1 MSSFAATAFRDACSE
16 GDLDLARRVQAAWPD
31 ACLHAVAQAFR
42 AACGNGHEGVA
53 KWLWAERRASIDCK
67 NGFVRACK
75 KGRLLLAKW
84 LWTEVRVPVP
94 FVADAFVEACSKG
107 HLRVAQWLWALGHVE
122 HNGPLTGVFWKACL
136 GGHLAVAQW
145 LWRVSRDPVDVTI
158 HNYCALRGAAKHPC
172 MLPWVWSL
180 ARDVVPDVI
189 MASVFESA
197 CGQGDLAVIPWL
209 WDVCSVRSKP
219 HMLGDGFV
227 HACEEGHLEAA
238 QWLWANDAVQTE
250 DVQVALHAACTEG
263 HLRVV
268 QWLVHICGGA
278 IDETAFVSASGNG
291 FLDIAQWL
299 LDVSGMSGNVPE
311 ALRRAVAHD
320 ELPAAQWLHGL
331 GCQVKDD
338 MIVDACTDQSVGMV
352 KWLVRLTGTLPPLL
366 LPGICNSE
374 VARWLLSTGAVG
386 VPPGHDLQALRTW
399 SAGRAA
405 WIHAVAAHSRHCHVV
420 HVHG

>member
-1 MSSFAATAFRDACSE
+1 M
-16 GDLDLARRVQAAWPD
+16 ARRVQAAWPD

-53 KWLWAERRASIDCK
+53 KWLWTERRASIEGK
-67 NGFVRACK
+67 NGFVRACR

-122 HNGPLTGVFWKACL
+122 QNGPLTGVFWKACL

-197 CGQGDLAVIPWL
+197 CGKGDLAVIPWL
-209 WDVCSVRSKP
+209 WDVCSVHSKP
-219 HMLGDGFV
+219 HMLSDGFV
-227 HACEEGHLEAA
+227 HACDAGHLEAA

-268 QWLVHICGGA
+268 WC
-278 IDETAFVSASGNG
+278 S
-291 FLDIAQWL
+291 
-299 LDVSGMSGNVPE
+299 
-311 ALRRAVAHD
+311 
-320 ELPAAQWLHGL
+320 
-331 GCQVKDD
+331 
-338 MIVDACTDQSVGMV
+338 
-352 KWLVRLTGTLPPLL
+352 
-366 LPGICNSE
+366 
-374 VARWLLSTGAVG
+374 
-386 VPPGHDLQALRTW
+386 
-399 SAGRAA
+399 
-405 WIHAVAAHSRHCHVV
+405 AVAAPLTKRHSCRPPGMVFLTLPSGCWTSAACRAMCRKPFDVPLPMTSCLLRSGCMV
-420 HVHG
+420 WGARSKMTWSWTRAQARV